1 METPSV
7 RYPTI
12 ENISQLSI
20 VKSSMSPTPTTLR
33 RSSRSA
39 ATPTRQRATDAA
51 PAAAALLAL
60 RRRRARF
67 ALIGSAVVLV
77 VVVIVAI
84 GIGPVA
90 IDPLGVIDVLVRRL
104 TGQPAQNTIADQIVW
119 STRLPRIGMALFAG
133 AGLAMAGAVFQALVR
148 NPLADPYLLGLN
160 SGASAGVAL
169 VVLVVGASTALAVS
183 GAALGGAVAT
193 IVLVLAVAGG
203 SRARGPAR
211 FVLSGLAVGYALNA
225 VASML
230 VFLSDSAE
238 AARSVM
244 FWLLGSIASV
254 QPVVLAAVAIV
265 VMIALCAL
273 IGTSGRLDALA
284 SGDDSA
290 LAAGLRPERDR
301 FILLAGTAAMV
312 GVVVSGVGGVGFVGL
327 VVPHLARALVGGR
340 HRILLPA
347 SALIGAAL
355 LVAADTVART
365 VLAPQEIPVGVVT
378 GVIGTPFLLFLL
390 AQRHIPSRQS

>member
-1 METPSV
+1 MPATPNAL
-7 RYPTI
+7 R
-12 ENISQLSI
+12 
-20 VKSSMSPTPTTLR
+20 PTPQPAVTSDPL
-33 RSSRSA
+33 A
-39 ATPTRQRATDAA
+39 AG
-51 PAAAALLAL
+51 
-60 RRRRARF
+60 RRRARLAVAAAAIA
-67 ALIGSAVVLV
+67 ALAVAV
-77 VVVIVAI
+77 VAI

-90 IDPLGVIDVLVRRL
+90 IDPAGVVDVLVRRV
-104 TGQPAQNTIADQIVW
+104 TGRMPQDTIADQIVW
-119 STRLPRIGMALFAG
+119 STRLPRVAMAMCAG
-133 AGLAMAGAVFQALVR
+133 AGLAVAGAVFQALVR

-169 VVLVVGASTALAVS
+169 TVLVVGASTALAVS

-211 FVLSGLAVGYALNA
+211 FVLAGLAVGYALNA

-254 QPVVLAAVAIV
+254 QPVVLAAVATAVAAALV
-265 VMIALCAL
+265 VLIAL
-273 IGTSGRLDALA
+273 SGRLDALA

-290 LAAGLRPERDR
+290 LAAGVHPERAR
-301 FILLAGTAAMV
+301 FALLTGTAAMV

-340 HRILLPA
+340 HRLLLPTA
-347 SALIGAAL
+347 ALIGAAL
-355 LVAADTVART
+355 LVVADTVART
-365 VLAPQEIPVGVVT
+365 ALAPQEIPVGVVT
-378 GVIGTPFLLFLL
+378 GVIGTPFLLALL
-390 AQRHIPSRQS
+390 FRRGTAPHRS